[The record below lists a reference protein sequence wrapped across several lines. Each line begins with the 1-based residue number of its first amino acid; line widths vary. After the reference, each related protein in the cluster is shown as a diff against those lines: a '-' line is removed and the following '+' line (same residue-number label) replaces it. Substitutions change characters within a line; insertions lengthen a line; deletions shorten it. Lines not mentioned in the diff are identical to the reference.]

1 MIMGLLLVT
10 ASLSVVVVC
19 YVHHEIPKFTRGVM
33 KREVA
38 HVVLVLAGCMF
49 GAVSA
54 WMPGFAGPRW
64 LAFATGFGVVHVPAA
79 AILLI
84 KYWRGSGQS

>member
-1 MIMGLLLVT
+1 MGVLFVAGL
-10 ASLSVVVVC
+10 LSVVVVC
-19 YVHHEIPKFTRGVM
+19 YVHHEIPRFTSGIM

-38 HVVLVLAGCMF
+38 HAALIFTGCAF

-54 WMPGFAGPRW
+54 SMPGLAGPRW
-64 LAFATGFGVVHVPAA
+64 LAFVVGFGLVHGPAA